1 MTKSNLQSMQQKNN
15 GQSISEK
22 PAAPP
27 LHGGTSRTSA
37 PSVPLKILVIDDHPL
52 VRRGMIETIQEEFSN
67 VYVGQAS
74 DSQSC
79 IELVWRESWDLVLLD
94 IAMPGRSGLD
104 ILREIKL
111 ERPKM
116 PVLILSNY
124 SEDQFAIR
132 SLKSG
137 ANGYLTKDILG
148 QELVAAI
155 KRVLAGG
162 KYIRASLAEKLASYL
177 DVDASKPLHHTL
189 SNREYQ
195 VMRMIACG
203 QTPKEIAAELSLSI
217 KTVSTFR
224 SRILKKMMMKN
235 NAELMRYAMENG
247 VVDTHHPSVPLES

>member
-1 MTKSNLQSMQQKNN
+1 MQND
-15 GQSISEK
+15 
-22 PAAPP
+22 PAKAESG
-27 LHGGTSRTSA
+27 L
-37 PSVPLKILVIDDHPL
+37 PLKVLVIDDHPL
-52 VRRGMIETIQEEFSN
+52 VRRGLVETIQEEFSN
-67 VYVGQAS
+67 VVVAEAS

-79 IELVWRESWDLVLLD
+79 IESVLREIWDVILLD

-104 ILREIKL
+104 ILQEIKQ
-111 ERPKM
+111 ERPKT

-137 ANGYLTKDILG
+137 ANGYLTKDVVG
-148 QELVAAI
+148 HELVAAI

-162 KYIRASLAEKLASYL
+162 KYIGASLAEKLATYL
-177 DVDASKPLHHTL
+177 DVDTSKPLHNTL

-195 VMRMIACG
+195 VMRMLANG
-203 QTPKEIAAELSLSI
+203 QMPKEIAAELSLSI

-247 VVDTHHPSVPLES
+247 LVDTHPPSA

>member
-1 MTKSNLQSMQQKNN
+1 MHNN
-15 GQSISEK
+15 HSK
-22 PAAPP
+22 PLFRKPDALAAAAAVDPAA
-27 LHGGTSRTSA
+27 A
-37 PSVPLKILVIDDHPL
+37 LKVLIIDDHPL
-52 VRRGMIETIQEEFSN
+52 VRRGLMETIHEEFPN
-67 VYVGQAS
+67 AKVDQAS
-74 DSQSC
+74 DSQSG
-79 IELVWRESWDLVLLD
+79 IELVWRENWDVILLD

-104 ILREIKL
+104 ILKEMKQ
-111 ERPKM
+111 ERPKT
-116 PVLILSNY
+116 PVLILSTY

-132 SLKSG
+132 ALKGG
-137 ANGYLTKDILG
+137 ADGYLTKEVLG

-189 SNREYQ
+189 SDREYQ
-195 VMRMIACG
+195 VMRMIASG

-224 SRILKKMMMKN
+224 SRVLKKMMMKN

-247 VVDTHHPSVPLES
+247 LVNTQGAAQTL